1 MDSKSQLCSFCI
13 LYSTNGTCDANSE
26 VWVIRIRGNL
36 LLTKWWTT
44 VRSHY
49 LVIWLF
55 SLFRLDWLLICY
67 DSTFLRLSA
76 GKWNR
81 CHHIKFLQHATKLCS
96 LSLSGRQGQVKGS
109 YCQCLLMGPAQGSD
123 GRVISVMMMVM
134 VSYRLPRVPQ
144 VHTYLWHATC
154 LSQPEHICLTTG
166 PFGCL
171 PKQNRSITTILLA
184 SH

>member
-1 MDSKSQLCSFCI
+1 MDSKSQLSSFCI
-13 LYSTNGTCDANSE
+13 LCSTNGTCDANSE
-26 VWVIRIRGNL
+26 AWVIRTGQSVVDKVMNNSPVPLSCYLAFFLVQIRLVVNL
-36 LLTKWWTT
+36 LWQHISAT
-44 VRSHY
+44 VSREMKPLPS
-49 LVIWLF
+49 
-55 SLFRLDWLLICY
+55 
-67 DSTFLRLSA
+67 
-76 GKWNR
+76 R
-81 CHHIKFLQHATKLCS
+81 CQFLQHATKPCS

-109 YCQCLLMGPAQGSD
+109 YCHCLLMGPAQGSD